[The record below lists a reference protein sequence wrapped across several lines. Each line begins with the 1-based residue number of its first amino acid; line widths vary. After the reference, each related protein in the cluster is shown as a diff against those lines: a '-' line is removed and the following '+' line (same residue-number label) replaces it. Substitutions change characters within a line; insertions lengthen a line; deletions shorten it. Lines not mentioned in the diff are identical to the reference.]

1 MATLTYFEIII
12 IPKHE
17 SVPGSGDGSV
27 GKAFKPEFDPSDSH
41 GGIREG
47 TPQVIFRPPYV
58 PPINKQTNN

>member
-27 GKAFKPEFDPSDSH
+27 GKAFKPEFDPYDPH
-41 GGIREG
+41 GEIRE
-47 TPQVIFRPPYV
+47 
-58 PPINKQTNN
+58 